1 MMEGSSSP
9 ATRSTSWQQS
19 LQNAVRTVDE
29 LLSLVHLSIEDVP
42 DCDSTNSF
50 PLLVPREF
58 IARMRSGDPHDPLFL
73 QVVPRVVERQIATG
87 FLSDPVGD
95 LESALIP
102 GLLQKYSARV
112 LLIASGMCAV
122 HCRYC
127 FRRHFPYEESPKA
140 LEHWKPALHA
150 IGEDH
155 TVEEVILSGG
165 DPLSLGNA
173 KLQQLV
179 QAIEAIP
186 HVRRLRFHTRF
197 ASMIPS
203 RIDSGFVEMMR
214 QTRLATFLV
223 WHINHANEIDDQ
235 VIEAAKE
242 LRRAGTV
249 LLNQAV
255 LLRGVNDSFE
265 AQRDLALRLL
275 DAGILPYYLHQLDR
289 VHGAAHFECAA
300 ELGVSIVTA
309 MRERLPGYAV
319 PRFVQEIPGAA
330 SKTLIR

>member
-1 MMEGSSSP
+1 MEGSSSQ
-9 ATRSTSWQQS
+9 TNRSTNWQQS
-19 LQNAVRTVDE
+19 LRNAARTVDE
-29 LLSLVHLSIEDVP
+29 LLSLVQLRVEDVL
-42 DCDSTNSF
+42 DSDATNSF

-58 IARMRSGDPHDPLFL
+58 IARMRPGDPRDPLLL
-73 QVVPRVVERQIATG
+73 QVLPRRVEQENTTG

-95 LESALIP
+95 LASKVVP
-102 GLLQKYSARV
+102 GLLHKYSSRV

-179 QAIEAIP
+179 QSIEAIP

-203 RIDSGFVEMMR
+203 RIDDGFLELMH

-223 WHINHANEIDDQ
+223 WHINHANEIDHQ

-242 LRRAGTV
+242 LQRAGTV

-255 LLRGVNDSFE
+255 LLRGVNDSYE

-289 VHGAAHFECAA
+289 VQGAAHFQCEA

-309 MRERLPGYAV
+309 MQERLPGYAV